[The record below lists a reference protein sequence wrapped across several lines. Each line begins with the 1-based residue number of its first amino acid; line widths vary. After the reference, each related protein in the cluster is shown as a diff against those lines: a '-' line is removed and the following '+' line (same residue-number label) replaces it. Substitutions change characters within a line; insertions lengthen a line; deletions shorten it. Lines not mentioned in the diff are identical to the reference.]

1 MKNLKLIFWLAIF
14 ATIVFNGS
22 VNANKWRVNRIS
34 NYLTNGTHYGENLGG
49 NSVFPVFDTPDNA
62 QNSNL
67 VSDYDT
73 LYLEG
78 TGNSLSYPGF
88 TLTRP
93 LVLIGTGYFLD
104 LNAASNVSND
114 QVETRMDNIV
124 FAPGSE
130 GSQIIGVHVV
140 SAYGIDVS
148 TSNIMVK
155 RCLIEADITLG
166 YTATMADI
174 TIIQNF
180 INNSNSSNGSGV
192 VASGYGIPQNLIIS
206 HNIFMKILSL
216 YNNTGTYNIAE
227 CNNNV
232 FDCPVISGTA
242 SIRLNTPSFQNNII
256 KTANAIVDLNS
267 GIASSNVI
275 YNVCATASQLNT
287 TDPQWHNLL
296 VSNMQTIFVPVSTST
311 DGNYQLDPTWAA
323 LNQGSAGGDRG
334 AYGGPSITSRY
345 TLSGLPP
352 VPVIY
357 DITTTGVASPVTGL
371 PVTIKART
379 IK

>member
-34 NYLTNGTHYGENLGG
+34 NYLTNGTHYGENVGG
-49 NSVFPVFDTPDNA
+49 NSAFPVFDTPDNA

-88 TLTRP
+88 TLNRP

-114 QVETRMDNIV
+114 QVETRLDNIV
-124 FAPGSE
+124 FGTLSE

-140 SAYGIDVS
+140 SGYGIDIS
-148 TSNIMVK
+148 TSNITVK

-166 YTATMADI
+166 YTATMTDI
-174 TIIQNF
+174 LIVQNF

-206 HNIFMKILSL
+206 HNIFKKILSL

-242 SIRLNTPSFQNNII
+242 SIRLKTTSFQNNII
-256 KTANAIVDLNS
+256 KTANAIVDLND
-267 GIASSNVI
+267 GIASAGVV
-275 YNVCATASQLNT
+275 YNVCATATQLNT
-287 TDPQWHNLL
+287 TDPQWNNLH
-296 VSNMQTIFVPVSTST
+296 VSNMQTIFVSISGST
-311 DGNYQLDPTWAA
+311 DGNYQLDPTWASA
-323 LNQGSAGGDRG
+323 NPGSDGSDRG
-334 AYGGPSITSRY
+334 AFGGASITSRY

-357 DITTTGVASPVTGL
+357 SISTSGVASPVTGL